1 MWCCDRLPATRG
13 RDDLPVLVGLFASL
27 PAGTVSV
34 ETFEIR
40 VISLNDKQAL
50 VDAFERLSEES
61 RYRRFLAPRGRL
73 SDAELRYFSEVDH
86 HDHEALVAVNPQSG
100 QGVGVARY
108 VRYKHDPSVAELAVA
123 GLDDWQGQ
131 GIGSRLTAA
140 LADRARAEGIRS
152 FSALVLADNQRAL
165 NLLDDLGPTRV
176 VHSEL
181 GKVELT
187 VALPER
193 GLGRLS
199 RLLRAV
205 AREDIKALAHGDRP
219 NG

>member
-1 MWCCDRLPATRG
+1 MWCCDRLPANRG

-27 PAGTVSV
+27 PAGMVSV

-40 VISLNDKQAL
+40 VISPNDKQGL
-50 VDAFERLSEES
+50 VDGFERLSEES

-73 SDAELRYFSEVDH
+73 SDTELRYFSEVDH

-108 VRYKHDPSVAELAVA
+108 VRDKHDPSVAELAVA
-123 GLDDWQGQ
+123 VVDDWQGQ

-205 AREDIKALAHGDRP
+205 AREDIRALAHGDRP